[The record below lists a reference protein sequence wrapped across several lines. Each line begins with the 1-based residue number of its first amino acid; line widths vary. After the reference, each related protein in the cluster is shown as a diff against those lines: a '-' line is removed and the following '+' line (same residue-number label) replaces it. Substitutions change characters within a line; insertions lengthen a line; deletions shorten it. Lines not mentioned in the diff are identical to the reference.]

1 MGRKRNTFSKAI
13 KQLKSTRID
22 EKLQVLNE
30 IPTNSTSG
38 LYSLVP
44 GALTRVEID
53 KENPTIPDYSTI
65 DWDVDGSDGQDTS
78 GLFDSSGESRFIAPP
93 GDNSYILG
101 PMSAMF
107 YNYWAGNHWTMIGYI
122 RESDRRMVNLGYVQM
137 NSGTGFNGELD
148 EWDGV
153 NHFTSYGQLT
163 LEQARW
169 FRDTAKK
176 DGAGTSSGS
185 HNYRAF
191 YPGPP
196 SSTPDAFGRYL
207 CAIVGTP
214 KVQKDNAFTRSP
226 IDLNV
231 DSNFSAIMDTL
242 KGLRKKGLEIGSDIG
257 DGIEDGIEVLKDI
270 GDKTTR
276 QTLDKFAQLMATTG
290 GVVTGLA
297 VALASD
303 LKGPIKKAIM
313 GGESETWARGGD
325 HPIMNNSPNEL
336 AYTMNLALSL
346 SKSQATGNMVMIDN
360 RNVDPSIV
368 GNKISKADIDLMF
381 KTNNVNSKEDLQNGR
396 PTVST
401 SADQVLNPGSA
412 KQPYMKGLVAPGFGS
427 EGGSIM
433 QPYIAKD
440 GTIKILNTAD
450 KTLRIGGESGEEFD
464 IKTQTFTDIPAI
476 PNVSDLVKKAEN
488 QLIKGLQASSAEQ
501 GVSPEEIKDATK
513 NVLND
518 PKYKAVLAAL
528 DSPAGNYLA
537 GKSKGFTNS
546 AAAGSVLYS
555 KVKQVLGFQKTTEL
569 EKKGGHGHVRRENV
583 IGLEHLKPEVKAHLL
598 KKMGITN
605 VKESYISEERK
616 LSILKNLKKP
626 VVIPETKQKSYKV
639 SPGKRLNQKT
649 NFQGMDKLIG
659 DTKLQKTFKKPQD
672 IWSQDW
678 QGYNAKLSQN
688 KKNEVLELIGNGK
701 QSFDYMLTD
710 SRAKNAEE
718 MEKFWGLHPE
728 LYSYNFNGKK
738 YKATRKEQIKGDYIV
753 FLVDEVGEKSSI
765 LQSVLNEKL
774 AEEDE
779 KRMLDEYNKLNP
791 KNEPIPY
798 EKDPLFKKVAKR
810 LKNEIDYPDKP
821 ARKGYPNEPPPKQ
834 VDGWHPDYG
843 KRYKYDKLDPV
854 SAVAMRNAPT
864 GNPEIDAN
872 VEKAARKPKI

>member
-1 MGRKRNTFSKAI
+1 
-13 KQLKSTRID
+13 
-22 EKLQVLNE
+22 
-30 IPTNSTSG
+30 
-38 LYSLVP
+38 
-44 GALTRVEID
+44 
-53 KENPTIPDYSTI
+53 
-65 DWDVDGSDGQDTS
+65 
-78 GLFDSSGESRFIAPP
+78 
-93 GDNSYILG
+93 
-101 PMSAMF
+101 F
-107 YNYWAGNHWTMIGYI
+107 Y
-122 RESDRRMVNLGYVQM
+122 
-137 NSGTGFNGELD
+137 
-148 EWDGV
+148 
-153 NHFTSYGQLT
+153 SYGQLT
-163 LEQARW
+163 AEQALW

-176 DGAGTSSGS
+176 DNAGNDPANA
-185 HNYRAF
+185 NYRAF

-196 SSTPDAFGRYL
+196 SNAADSYGRYL
-207 CAIVGTP
+207 CTITGTP
-214 KVQKDNAFTRSP
+214 KAQKDNAVTRSP

-257 DGIEDGIEVLKDI
+257 DDIGDGIEVLKDI

-276 QTLDKFAQLMATTG
+276 QTLDKFAQLMATPY

-325 HPIMNNSPNEL
+325 HPIMNNSPNEH
-336 AYTMNLALSL
+336 AYSMNLALSL

-381 KTNNVNSKEDLQNGR
+381 KTNNINSKEDLKKGR

-412 KQPYMKGLVAPGFGS
+412 KQPYMKGLIAPGFGS

-433 QPYIAKD
+433 QPYIAND

-450 KTLRIGGESGEEFD
+450 KTLRIGGESGDKFD
-464 IKTQTFTDIPAI
+464 IETQTFTDIPSI

-488 QLIKGLQASSAEQ
+488 HLIKGLQDSSAEQ
-501 GVSPEEIKDATK
+501 GASPEEIKNATK

-518 PKYKAVLAAL
+518 PKYKAVLAGL

-555 KVKQVLGFQKTTEL
+555 KVKQFLGFQKTTEL

-626 VVIPETKQKSYKV
+626 
-639 SPGKRLNQKT
+639 
-649 NFQGMDKLIG
+649 
-659 DTKLQKTFKKPQD
+659 
-672 IWSQDW
+672 
-678 QGYNAKLSQN
+678 
-688 KKNEVLELIGNGK
+688 
-701 QSFDYMLTD
+701 
-710 SRAKNAEE
+710 
-718 MEKFWGLHPE
+718 
-728 LYSYNFNGKK
+728 
-738 YKATRKEQIKGDYIV
+738 
-753 FLVDEVGEKSSI
+753 
-765 LQSVLNEKL
+765 
-774 AEEDE
+774 
-779 KRMLDEYNKLNP
+779 
-791 KNEPIPY
+791 
-798 EKDPLFKKVAKR
+798 
-810 LKNEIDYPDKP
+810 
-821 ARKGYPNEPPPKQ
+821 
-834 VDGWHPDYG
+834 
-843 KRYKYDKLDPV
+843 
-854 SAVAMRNAPT
+854 
-864 GNPEIDAN
+864 
-872 VEKAARKPKI
+872 